1 MRYLTGAD
9 AAPVKR
15 VLQRQKSMDPKIP
28 PHARTAHTIASAGGP
43 PQQYAALQAFRRLS
57 DTAGVHSRVALKGAG
72 KHPPSLPHAVAFANK
87 KFEYA
92 PTPQHV
98 QFHLKGKGVPAQSA
112 ARGGSIQSFEDAGGV
127 QDPSAIDPTQQMAD
141 AGAPTQAPASDAQT
155 PITMDIDGA
164 QHAITSD
171 QLQNLV
177 SQPFDQLIQNPQ
189 KALSSWQQIKQSLSN
204 AGNQLVG
211 QQMKNAMTPSG
222 TEIGFGGN
230 GNPNED
236 NIIPK
241 ENWGARSDRAIN
253 SGSGD
258 QGEPVTG
265 NAPGVSPA
273 AQAYNAAN
281 PQQQLGSPGQP
292 SVADYDRAY
301 GNSMQSRAGL
311 AGRPANPQEKAAID
325 KMNEQGG
332 TPDIPAPQGEA
343 QQTETLPNGQ
353 KRVTEAALG
362 NPKAETQKEAEDIQ
376 DQIASE
382 HAQSLG
388 DAVFLKNQGINPGN
402 ALTQGVGRASRT
414 SSGQPTRTGGGGQ
427 RGQPTRA
434 ASAPKA
440 PKAPRAASAPKA
452 PKAPR
457 APRRVYGRGHA
468 GLGTYQEMADG
479 SAQFLGPQNL
489 TG

>member
-177 SQPFDQLIQNPQ
+177 SQPFDRRPCQVGNKSN
-189 KALSSWQQIKQSLSN
+189 KACR
-204 AGNQLVG
+204 
-211 QQMKNAMTPSG
+211 T
-222 TEIGFGGN
+222 
-230 GNPNED
+230 
-236 NIIPK
+236 
-241 ENWGARSDRAIN
+241 
-253 SGSGD
+253 
-258 QGEPVTG
+258 PVT
-265 NAPGVSPA
+265 S
-273 AQAYNAAN
+273 
-281 PQQQLGSPGQP
+281 L
-292 SVADYDRAY
+292 
-301 GNSMQSRAGL
+301 L
-311 AGRPANPQEKAAID
+311 ASK
-325 KMNEQGG
+325 
-332 TPDIPAPQGEA
+332 
-343 QQTETLPNGQ
+343 
-353 KRVTEAALG
+353 
-362 NPKAETQKEAEDIQ
+362 
-376 DQIASE
+376 
-382 HAQSLG
+382 
-388 DAVFLKNQGINPGN
+388 
-402 ALTQGVGRASRT
+402 
-414 SSGQPTRTGGGGQ
+414 
-427 RGQPTRA
+427 
-434 ASAPKA
+434 
-440 PKAPRAASAPKA
+440 
-452 PKAPR
+452 
-457 APRRVYGRGHA
+457 
-468 GLGTYQEMADG
+468 
-479 SAQFLGPQNL
+479 
-489 TG
+489 